1 MRRLAAK
8 PDEAGYC
15 HFRSDYPEE
24 YYEQMTAEELVTRY
38 HKGFKRQEF
47 VAKRKRNEVFDCR
60 VYATAALELTGI
72 NLEAHRRQL
81 QIQLEE
87 RKRAEQEK
95 PETPQRKK
103 SRRAKGSWVDEW
115 WN

>member
-1 MRRLAAK
+1 
-8 PDEAGYC
+8 
-15 HFRSDYPEE
+15 
-24 YYEQMTAEELVTRY
+24 MTAEELVTRY

-115 WN
+115 RN